1 MIFNY
6 MFFNGYTNNIWGDG
20 VIESLLGI
28 GFNDLLS
35 HVAGQFYIDFPDKII
50 TVLALYIFVWF
61 DKGKN

>member
-1 MIFNY
+1 MV
-6 MFFNGYTNNIWGDG
+6 TNNIWGDG

-50 TVLALYIFVWF
+50 TVLALYICKV
-61 DKGKN
+61 